1 MRYFKQLQRTFANKK
16 SIMLE
21 NIYLENVLCL
31 DIETVPQYKRY
42 DDCPDEFKGLW
53 ARKANQLRKN
63 EGESDE
69 MLYKRAGIYAEF
81 GKIICISI
89 GIIQFTNHLRSFNLK
104 SFFNNDEVSLLKEF
118 KEYLNELEISTILC
132 AHNGKEFDFP
142 FISRRM
148 IVNEISLPNILN
160 NHGKKP
166 LEIQHLDTMELW
178 KFGDYKNY
186 TPLNLLALILGI
198 NSPKEDIDG
207 SMVADVYYY
216 DNDLLR
222 IVEYCQRDVIT
233 VMQIVLRFRNEEIL
247 SNNEIIL
254 PYLNKLNPVL

>member
-1 MRYFKQLQRTFANKK
+1 
-16 SIMLE
+16 
-21 NIYLENVLCL
+21 
-31 DIETVPQYKRY
+31 
-42 DDCPDEFKGLW
+42 
-53 ARKANQLRKN
+53 
-63 EGESDE
+63 
-69 MLYKRAGIYAEF
+69 
-81 GKIICISI
+81 
-89 GIIQFTNHLRSFNLK
+89 
-104 SFFNNDEVSLLKEF
+104 
-118 KEYLNELEISTILC
+118 
-132 AHNGKEFDFP
+132 
-142 FISRRM
+142 M

-166 LEIQHLDTMELW
+166 WEIQHLDTMALW
-178 KFGDYKNY
+178 KFRDYKHY